1 MTGEGV
7 REQKRA
13 ATRQRLLDEGLRLF
27 GERGYD
33 GVTSA
38 EIAASAGVTER
49 TFFRHFATKADL
61 VLANWHRHAAALE
74 AAMAKQPDDAR
85 PIDVVRAG
93 VEAFAARLARSVR
106 DEPARSMLGYGGRL
120 PVLTMLEIVLALE
133 SSISEELARRLG
145 RTSEDLDI
153 RIVANAS
160 IGIMRACGRA
170 YVQTNRRTSLAQ
182 LVSQRLDELAPLFDA
197 LDAPEP

>member
-1 MTGEGV
+1 M

-38 EIAASAGVTER
+38 EIATAAGVTER

-74 AAMAKQPDDAR
+74 AAMAKQPVDAR

-93 VEAFAARLARSVR
+93 VVAFASHLARLVR
-106 DEPARSMLGYGGRL
+106 DEPARSMLGYGSRL

-133 SSISEELARRLG
+133 SSIAEELGRRLG
-145 RTSEDLDI
+145 RSSEDLAI

-160 IGIMRACGRA
+160 IGVMRACGRA
-170 YVQTNRRTSLAQ
+170 YVQVDRRTSLPRI
-182 LVSQRLDELAPLFDA
+182 VSEHLDELSPLFNA
-197 LDAPEP
+197 LDHT